1 MILKARV
8 VASNTEVEMKL
19 IDPPILQLLG
29 GNFQLLKVQA
39 VKCPHGEWQF
49 QQEPVFTHKI
59 LSLAGIAGDH
69 RVP

>member
-1 MILKARV
+1 VILKAGA

-29 GNFQLLKVQA
+29 GNFQSVKKQA
-39 VKCPHGEWQF
+39 VRCPHGERQF
-49 QQEPVFTHKI
+49 QQEPGFTHKI